1 MLALNLHLK
10 LRSIFV
16 YKLSHFWFNRSSVF
30 LWQFLWKSHIFKN
43 FPPSK
48 PWTQISKQLRKIQG
62 INIVLAK
69 NFPHFGME
77 ILVFHSAK
85 SFWGSVVGF
94 IFFSNFFCYL
104 QNESEFRKV
113 FLLNKHKAMG
123 FIWFGQAC
131 MSFNLLRTLNF
142 FYENYWSRLTSSSK
156 CGGSASHGN
165 IKFRLFGNT
174 NTGRHCLLL
183 QFHLIY

>member
-1 MLALNLHLK
+1 MCQILLYVIFKLSGILASEAMLALNLHLK

-43 FPPSK
+43 FPPWK

-94 IFFSNFFCYL
+94 IFFSNF
-104 QNESEFRKV
+104 
-113 FLLNKHKAMG
+113 
-123 FIWFGQAC
+123 
-131 MSFNLLRTLNF
+131 
-142 FYENYWSRLTSSSK
+142 
-156 CGGSASHGN
+156 
-165 IKFRLFGNT
+165 
-174 NTGRHCLLL
+174 LLL
-183 QFHLIY
+183 AKWKWIQESFPSEQAQSYGFYLIWASLHVI